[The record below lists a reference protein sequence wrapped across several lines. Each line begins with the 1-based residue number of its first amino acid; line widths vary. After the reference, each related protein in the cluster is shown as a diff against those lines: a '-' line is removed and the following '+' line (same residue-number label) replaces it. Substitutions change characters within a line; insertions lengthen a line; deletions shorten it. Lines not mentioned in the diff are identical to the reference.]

1 MFAPL
6 VHRVVIELNVAGRM
20 PQGFVLNN
28 AQNLRRAFA
37 PERVELEIVC
47 HGPGLDLLL
56 RRRNP
61 LAARVAKLATAGVA
75 FAACGNTMR
84 GRHLSKD
91 ALLPFVRVVPS
102 GVAEVVRRQ
111 EAGWSYLKGAF

>member
-1 MFAPL
+1 M
-6 VHRVVIELNVAGRM
+6 HHVVIEVNVAGRIPYGM
-20 PQGFVLNN
+20 VLNN
-28 AQNLRRAFA
+28 AENLRRAFA
-37 PERVELEIVC
+37 PERIEIEIVC

-56 RRRNP
+56 VRRNSLAP
-61 LAARVAKLATAGVA
+61 RVSRLAASGLTFV
-75 FAACGNTMR
+75 ACGNTMR
-84 GRHLSKD
+84 GRHLAKG